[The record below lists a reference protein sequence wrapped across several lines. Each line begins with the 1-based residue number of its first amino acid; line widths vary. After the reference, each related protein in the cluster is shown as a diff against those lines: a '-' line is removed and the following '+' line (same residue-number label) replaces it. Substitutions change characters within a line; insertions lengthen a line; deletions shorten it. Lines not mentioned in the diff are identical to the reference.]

1 MKGELKMKTYLF
13 GFVGGGWNRIDA
25 KTKRGAIKA
34 ARQKY
39 SYSPNLQVDPN
50 SFRIRTEADERA
62 LLALF
67 W

>member
-1 MKGELKMKTYLF
+1 MKGELKTKTYLF
-13 GFVGGGWNRIDA
+13 GFVGGGWNSIQA

-39 SYSPNLQVDPN
+39 SCSPNLQVDPN
-50 SFRIRTEADERA
+50 SFRIRTEADERS

>member
-1 MKGELKMKTYLF
+1 MKKELKMKTYLF
-13 GFVGGGWNRIDA
+13 GFVGGGWNSIDA

-34 ARQKY
+34 ASEKY
-39 SYSPNLQVDPN
+39 SDSPNLQVDPN
-50 SFRIRTEADERA
+50 SFRIRTEADEQA

>member
-13 GFVGGGWNRIDA
+13 GFVGGGWNSIDA

-34 ARQKY
+34 ASEKY
-39 SYSPNLQVDPN
+39 SDSPNLQVDPN
-50 SFRIRTEADERA
+50 SFRIRTEADEQA